1 MIISLSFSSKFLTG
15 YSKSYLEEFIRFS
28 QNKVAE
34 IYPDCQLKIRSLGQI
49 YVSSVNLSEL
59 TYIAYPAM
67 EEPIRTICNTIGRLL
82 PQLWEQFV
90 KENPSDS
97 ASVHACAK

>member
-28 QNKVAE
+28 E

-67 EEPIRTICNTIGRLL
+67 EEPIRTICITIGRLL

>member
-67 EEPIRTICNTIGRLL
+67 EEPIRTICM

>member
-34 IYPDCQLKIRSLGQI
+34 IYPDCQ
-49 YVSSVNLSEL
+49 
-59 TYIAYPAM
+59 
-67 EEPIRTICNTIGRLL
+67 
-82 PQLWEQFV
+82 
-90 KENPSDS
+90 
-97 ASVHACAK
+97 

>member
-67 EEPIRTICNTIGRLL
+67 EEPIRTICITIGRLL
-82 PQLWEQFV
+82 PQFV

>member
-59 TYIAYPAM
+59 TYIAYPVSRNGRTDSYNLYHYRAIVAPIM
-67 EEPIRTICNTIGRLL
+67 GTICKRKPIR
-82 PQLWEQFV
+82 
-90 KENPSDS
+90 
-97 ASVHACAK
+97 